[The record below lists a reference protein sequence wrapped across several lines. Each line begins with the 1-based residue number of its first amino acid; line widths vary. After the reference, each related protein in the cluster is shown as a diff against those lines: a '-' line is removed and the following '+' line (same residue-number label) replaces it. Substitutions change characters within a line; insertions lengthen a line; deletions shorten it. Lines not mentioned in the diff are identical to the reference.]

1 MRDDFSYVV
10 IDTSLVLMRQE
21 TWEDDPDC
29 DLFQIFDNDEVLP
42 AEYLEEYL
50 NGWDPYSGQY
60 IDDDEEVFDYDV

>member
-1 MRDDFSYVV
+1 MPDYEEM
-10 IDTSLVLMRQE
+10 ILMRQE
-21 TWEDDPDC
+21 ASDIWEDDTNC

-60 IDDDEEVFDYDV
+60 IDDDGEVFDYDV

>member
-1 MRDDFSYVV
+1 MPDYEEM
-10 IDTSLVLMRQE
+10 ILMRQE
-21 TWEDDPDC
+21 AREIWEDDPDC